1 MTKNQN
7 KTTVVLATRNQG
19 KVREI
24 HEILSSIM
32 PDIEIRGL
40 DKYPEIGEIPETGDT
55 FEENALIKARTV
67 CELTGLTAIADDS
80 GLSVL
85 ALNGEPG
92 VYSARYAG
100 ENAADEDNN
109 LKLLKEMKDLKG
121 DKRKAAFICVMAAV
135 SPEGSE
141 LTVRGEWTGLIAHEP
156 HGDNGFGYDPLFFD
170 PELNLHSAQMNP
182 DQKNSRSHR
191 GKALKKLAASW
202 EKFAAS
208 SL

>member
-1 MTKNQN
+1 MTKNPN

-24 HEILSSIM
+24 NKILSSIL
-32 PDIEIRGL
+32 PGIEIRGL
-40 DKYPEIGEIPETGDT
+40 DKYPQVGEIPETGDT

-67 CELTGLTAIADDS
+67 SELTGLMAIADDS
-80 GLSVL
+80 GLSVP

-100 ENAADEDNN
+100 ENATDEDNN
-109 LKLLKEMKDLKG
+109 LKLLRKMKNFKG
-121 DKRKAAFICVMAAV
+121 DKRKAAFICVMTAV

-141 LTVRGEWTGLIAHEP
+141 LTVRGEWTGLIAREP
-156 HGDNGFGYDPLFFD
+156 HGDKGFGYDPLFFD
-170 PELNLHSAQMNP
+170 PELNLHSAQMEP

-191 GKALKKLAASW
+191 GKALKELAASW
-202 EKFAAS
+202 EKFIAD